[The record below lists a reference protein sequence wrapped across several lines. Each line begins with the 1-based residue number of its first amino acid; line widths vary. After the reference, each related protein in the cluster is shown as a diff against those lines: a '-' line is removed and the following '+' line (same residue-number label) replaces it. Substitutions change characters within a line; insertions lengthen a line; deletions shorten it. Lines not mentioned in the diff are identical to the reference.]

1 MGAKVYAALGG
12 DVASW
17 AYWSSG
23 YPVHALA
30 QPVLADI
37 TSAMDFGIVLGAM
50 LAAALAGKFAPAKQV
65 PGKLLLVSVIGG
77 LLLGYGARLAFGCNI
92 DGMFAGIAS
101 GSLHGWLWMFAGFVG
116 TWAGVWIRIW
126 IGLDKPYRAR
136 TGRG

>member
-1 MGAKVYAALGG
+1 
-12 DVASW
+12 
-17 AYWSSG
+17 
-23 YPVHALA
+23 
-30 QPVLADI
+30 
-37 TSAMDFGIVLGAM
+37 M